1 MLHDLPWFF
10 IDDHGQEQGPVR
22 GSKLRDWMQSGNI
35 SNDIRVRLHNWDGHF
50 TVEQLWPNSEA
61 AFLLPPDIYTYTSSS
76 STSVQRLDGPEFEST
91 VIALEPIIASSAKV
105 PPEEKKQAR
114 PAVGTA
120 KADVER
126 EIALILATSPV
137 LRRADFDPMV
147 RQHLHAFH
155 SLGGAS
161 QVHEALEQVRATV
174 EGRPRESVK
183 SWPAY
188 LYKLLKNAF
197 ATSKAARYP
206 ARHKAR
212 G

>member
-161 QVHEALEQVRATV
+161 QVRATV
-174 EGRPRESVK
+174 ERRPRESVK

>member
-105 PPEEKKQAR
+105 PPEEKKQ
-114 PAVGTA
+114 VKLTA
-120 KADVER
+120 GIIVADVVG
-126 EIALILATSPV
+126 AGILAMPV
-137 LRRADFDPMV
+137 VQGSGSSD
-147 RQHLHAFH
+147 
-155 SLGGAS
+155 
-161 QVHEALEQVRATV
+161 
-174 EGRPRESVK
+174 
-183 SWPAY
+183 
-188 LYKLLKNAF
+188 
-197 ATSKAARYP
+197 
-206 ARHKAR
+206 
-212 G
+212 